1 MQEIKGMLYVQ
12 ASQIVKYR
20 SDYVRGV
27 NQRLPWREV
36 VAIPHIAQICLYLD
50 AKVRNSALL

>member
-27 NQRLPWREV
+27 NQRLP
-36 VAIPHIAQICLYLD
+36 
-50 AKVRNSALL
+50 